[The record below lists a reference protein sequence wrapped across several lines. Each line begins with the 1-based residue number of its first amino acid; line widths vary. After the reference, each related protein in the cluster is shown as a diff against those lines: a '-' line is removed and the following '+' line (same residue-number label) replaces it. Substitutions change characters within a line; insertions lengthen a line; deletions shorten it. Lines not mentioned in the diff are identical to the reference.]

1 MGMWG
6 LDRLTGRFPLGFLNL
21 KFIGPDTGG
30 VYGRLLGFLRPYR
43 LRLVYGV
50 LCMGVASVLG
60 VLPPWLIK
68 NLVDRVLIARDQ
80 RLLGLILGGI
90 VGIYVLKGLFYY
102 GQTYLMTWVGQRV
115 LFDLRLQL
123 YRKVQRLPFGYIYS
137 RRSGD
142 ILSRITGDVAFLQDL
157 VSSVLVDL
165 VVQGVTFVAIV
176 GFLITLNWRL
186 TLATFVILPL
196 AALVI
201 GFTTGRLRDVG
212 HAIQERLARVSASAQ
227 EAIASVKVVR
237 AFATEDMEYGRFE
250 EENRAHFGA
259 LMRGTQVRGVLEGA
273 VELVLMCAMGLII
286 WLGGRQVL
294 SGRITAGQ
302 LMAFLTYLGLM
313 VQPIR
318 VLSRVFGRV
327 QQALAA
333 AERVF
338 DVLDQPEEA
347 PSAGMGR
354 PVIRGDVDFE
364 DVWFRYDSSSP
375 WVLKGISFS
384 VKAGEM
390 VALVG
395 ATGAGKSTLVDLIP
409 RFFDPVRGRVLVDRV
424 DVREL
429 DPRHLRRSIGMVLQD
444 PVLMKGSFAFN
455 IAYGLEG
462 VGMDEIRR
470 AAELAG
476 IRDFIES
483 LPLGYDTEIGER
495 GVTLSGG
502 QRQRV
507 AIARAIIRDP
517 AILIL
522 DEATSS
528 LDAEVERM
536 IQESL
541 ERVMEGRTSF
551 VLAHRLSTV
560 RRAHRIMVLEGGSIV
575 EEGTHEELLSAG
587 GRYAALLRAQLGHGD
602 SGR

>member
-1 MGMWG
+1 M
-6 LDRLTGRFPLGFLNL
+6 GRFLGSLGL
-21 KFIGPDTGG
+21 GSSGSGT
-30 VYGRLLGFLRPYR
+30 YRRLLSFLRPYR
-43 LRLVYGV
+43 TRLFYGV
-50 LCMGVASVLG
+50 LCMGAASVLG

-80 RLLGLILGGI
+80 GLLGAIIAGI
-90 VGIYVLKGLFYY
+90 VGIYALKGLFYY
-102 GQTYLMTWVGQRV
+102 GQTYLMTWVGQKV
-115 LFDLRLQL
+115 LFDLRLEL
-123 YRKVQRLPFGYIYS
+123 YRKVQRLPFGYLYS

-165 VVQGVTFVAIV
+165 VVQGVTFTAIL
-176 GFLITLNWRL
+176 GFLFFLNWRL

-201 GFTTGRLRDVG
+201 GFTTSRLREVG

-227 EAIASVKVVR
+227 EAIGSMKVVR
-237 AFATEDMEYGRFE
+237 AFATEDMEYRRFE
-250 EENRAHFGA
+250 QENRAHFAA
-259 LMRGTQVRGVLEGA
+259 LMKGTQVRGVLEGV
-273 VELVLMCAMGLII
+273 VELILMGAMGLII

-294 SGRITAGQ
+294 YGRITAGQ

-347 PSAGMGR
+347 PSAGMARPAIVGR
-354 PVIRGDVDFE
+354 VDFD
-364 DVWFRYDSSSP
+364 DVWFRYDPSSP
-375 WVLKGISFS
+375 WVLRGINMT
-384 VKAGEM
+384 VHPGER

-395 ATGAGKSTLVDLIP
+395 STGAGKSTLVDLIP
-409 RFFDPVRGRVLVDRV
+409 RFFDPVRGRVLVDGM
-424 DVREL
+424 DVREM
-429 DPRHLRRSIGMVLQD
+429 DPRHLRRHIGVVLQD

-455 IAYGLEG
+455 IAYGLDDVDME
-462 VGMDEIRR
+462 DIRR

-476 IRDFIES
+476 IGDFIDS
-483 LPLGYDTEIGER
+483 LPRGYDTEIGER

-507 AIARAIIRDP
+507 AIARAIIRNP
-517 AILIL
+517 RILIL

-528 LDAEVERM
+528 LDAQVERM

-541 ERVMEGRTSF
+541 ERVMEGRTAF
-551 VLAHRLSTV
+551 ILAHRLSTV
-560 RRAHRIMVLEGGSIV
+560 RRADRIMVLEGGRIV
-575 EEGTHEELLSAG
+575 EQGTHEELLALK
-587 GRYAALLRAQLGHGD
+587 GRYAALLEAQLGHGA
-602 SGR
+602 RR

>member
-1 MGMWG
+1 MGSG
-6 LDRLTGRFPLGFLNL
+6 AYR
-21 KFIGPDTGG
+21 
-30 VYGRLLGFLRPYR
+30 RLLGFLSPYR
-43 LRLVYGV
+43 TRLFYGV
-50 LCMGVASVLG
+50 LCMGAASVLG

-80 RLLGLILGGI
+80 GLLGAIIAGI

-115 LFDLRLQL
+115 LFDLRLEL
-123 YRKVQRLPFGYIYS
+123 YRKVQRLPFGYLYS

-165 VVQGVTFVAIV
+165 VVQGVTFVAILC
-176 GFLITLNWRL
+176 FLLSLNWRL

-201 GFTTGRLRDVG
+201 SFTTSRLREVG

-227 EAIASVKVVR
+227 EAIASMKVVR
-237 AFATEDMEYGRFE
+237 AFATEDMEYRRFE
-250 EENRAHFGA
+250 RENRSHFGA
-259 LMRGTQVRGVLEGA
+259 LMKGTQVRGVLEGV
-273 VELVLMCAMGLII
+273 VELILMGAMGLII

-294 SGRITAGQ
+294 SGHITAGQ

-347 PSAGMGR
+347 PAARMARPPIVGR
-354 PVIRGDVDFE
+354 VDFE
-364 DVWFRYDSSSP
+364 DVWFRYDPSSP
-375 WVLKGISFS
+375 WVLRGISFS
-384 VKAGEM
+384 VSPGER

-395 ATGAGKSTLVDLIP
+395 STGAGKSTLVDLIP
-409 RFFDPVRGRVLVDRV
+409 RFFDPVNGRVLVDGT
-424 DVREL
+424 DVKDM
-429 DPRHLRRSIGMVLQD
+429 DPRHLRRHIGMVLQD

-462 VGMDEIRR
+462 VGMEEIRR
-470 AAELAG
+470 AAEFAG

-483 LPLGYDTEIGER
+483 LPDGYDTEIGER

-507 AIARAIIRDP
+507 AIARAIIRNP
-517 AILIL
+517 RILIL

-528 LDAEVERM
+528 LDAQVERM

-541 ERVMEGRTSF
+541 ELVMEGRTCF
-551 VLAHRLSTV
+551 ILAHRLSTV
-560 RRAHRIMVLEGGSIV
+560 RRADRIMVLEGGLIV
-575 EEGTHEELLSAG
+575 EQGTHEELLALK
-587 GRYAALLRAQLGHGD
+587 GRYAALLEAQLGDGA
-602 SGR
+602 GK